1 MTTLGNGTCPR
12 SHNDLGWSAALNAD
26 NLVLSKDGVAD
37 VIYDITGRT
46 VNQFCAA
53 LATGNYAW
61 SVRGCL
67 VRGVVNIATGT
78 VTLDVTDAGFG
89 PDYSDTETSRT
100 ITDVTNPYVFLL
112 EDALVV
118 AQRVSADVNLG
129 DSRVV
134 VSCKAMVTFGAK
146 EIAGDAHVARY
157 AALSWIGDHIGTYVI
172 QALRVFDMDTFDY
185 RNHNGVLTTMS
196 KMPRRYQDYPADG
209 EPMRISLYPGG
220 LRAGGDRVSARS

>member
-157 AALSWIGDHIGTYVI
+157 AALSWIGDH
-172 QALRVFDMDTFDY
+172 
-185 RNHNGVLTTMS
+185 NGVLTTMS